1 MASLTGADHRPQ
13 PLQVEGTT
21 AIRRHSNQ
29 HPLLV
34 GRRRPE
40 QQPDCEVDRR
50 VIVHHGARHALAV
63 SRCLCRCFRAL
74 LLVF

>member
-34 GRRRPE
+34 G
-40 QQPDCEVDRR
+40 
-50 VIVHHGARHALAV
+50 GAPPGAAT
-63 SRCLCRCFRAL
+63 
-74 LLVF
+74 